1 MADEGLVR
9 LLAAHSD
16 DGNQSRTARQV
27 CLRQARSPFDESESL
42 LHLVEQLKQ
51 ALVPV
56 QPSPKF
62 VQNLLRQLIVTDK
75 KEPAR
80 QPMRSYRRG
89 VVIGAAAIGSALSV
103 IGIVAYLVRNRLQM
117 KARVASAG

>member
-1 MADEGLVR
+1 MADKGLVR
-9 LLAAHSD
+9 LLATHSD
-16 DGNQSRTARQV
+16 DGNQGRTERKV
-27 CLRQARSPFDESESL
+27 YLRQAGSPLEESGSL
-42 LHLVEQLKQ
+42 LHLAEQLKQ

-62 VQNLLRQLIVTDK
+62 VQNLLRQLVVINK
-75 KEPAR
+75 KEPAQR
-80 QPMRSYRRG
+80 PVRSYRRG
-89 VVIGAAAIGSALSV
+89 VVIGAAAVGSALSV